1 MQTTI
6 LKKLGSERGAEG
18 GQGPDKMLAFS
29 LGVYFKVGE
38 A

>member
-6 LKKLGSERGAEG
+6 LKELGCERGDEG
-18 GQGPDKMLAFS
+18 GQGADRMLAFA